1 MFRKCVPAAFAII
14 ASLAVASHAHAQ
26 TAGAAVQTELGP
38 ALSGVAPPSP
48 AVNVGVK
55 TPADY
60 VIGVDDALE
69 VVYWQDKDMSAAVVV
84 RPDGNISLPLLN
96 EIRAAGLTPEQ
107 LRANIAEAAAKFVE
121 GPTVSVVIKAVNSR
135 KVFVTGQVGKPG
147 SYPLTDSTTVLQML
161 ATAGGLNEYAKAEK
175 VTIIRHED
183 GKDLVFKF
191 NYKNVSL
198 GKSLQQN
205 IALNPG
211 DTIVVP

>member
-1 MFRKCVPAAFAII
+1 MFRKCVPAAFAIV
-14 ASLAVASHAHAQ
+14 ASLATASHARAQ
-26 TAGAAVQTELGP
+26 TSAAGTVQAELGP
-38 ALSGVAPPSP
+38 ALSAEPPAP

-60 VIGVDDALE
+60 IIGVDDALD
-69 VVYWQDKDMSAAVVV
+69 VVYWQDKDMSASVVV

-96 EIRAAGLTPEQ
+96 EIKAAGLTPEQ
-107 LRANIAEAAAKFVE
+107 LRANIALAASKFVE
-121 GPTVSVVIKAVNSR
+121 GPTVSVVVKAVNSR

-183 GKDLVFKF
+183 GKDLLFKF

-205 IALNPG
+205 IALKPG